1 MSHMVDATAEEDI
14 KYDANPMMGRLST
27 SSVSSKDAPSS
38 RKTFDSRSSA
48 AQARRIAVKATARFE
63 KRVGGVNTGKM
74 GLWNLREAINLHYR
88 RHILLLLFSVGYSV
102 CYSMVVV
109 AEIRDELKDLRQRV
123 SINPGNLDCSQV
135 AP

>member
-1 MSHMVDATAEEDI
+1 MVDATAEEDI
-14 KYDANPMMGRLST
+14 KYDSNPMMGRLST
-27 SSVSSKDAPSS
+27 SSVSSKDGPSS
-38 RKTFDSRSSA
+38 RKTFDSQSSA

-88 RHILLLLFSVGYSV
+88 RHLILLLLSVGYSV

-123 SINPGNLDCSQV
+123 SINPGTLDCSQV